1 VIDGKARVLVVS
13 LGDWAE
19 VWEQYQEYSNPSK
32 YSGADR
38 G

>member
-19 VWEQYQEYSNPSK
+19 VWEQSHEYSNPSK